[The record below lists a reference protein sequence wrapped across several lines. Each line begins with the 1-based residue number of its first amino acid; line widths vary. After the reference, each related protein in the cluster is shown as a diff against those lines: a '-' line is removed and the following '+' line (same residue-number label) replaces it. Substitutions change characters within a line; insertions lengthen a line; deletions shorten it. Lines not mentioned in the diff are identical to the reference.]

1 MNIEIANRLIKL
13 RKENGYSQEQLADAL
28 NISRQAISKWER
40 GEASPDTDNL
50 IELAKLYGVSVDYLL
65 GLDLKEEKEDPIEE
79 VFNEESKKK
88 QNKFKVIFDSIVGIG
103 SVVLYVILGAVF
115 NLWHPAWL
123 IFLLIIPVDSVIE
136 AISKRKVALFN
147 YPVFITCLYLFLGFQ
162 FDLWHPLW
170 ILFVTIPLFYVIA
183 GLIDKGKTKK

>member
-79 VFNEESKKK
+79 VFTEEPKKK

-115 NLWHPAWL
+115 GLWHPAWL

-147 YPVFITCLYLFLGFQ
+147 YPVFVTCLYLFLGFQ

-170 ILFVTIPLFYVIA
+170 ILFVTIPLFYVVA

>member
-79 VFNEESKKK
+79 VFDEEPKKK

-147 YPVFITCLYLFLGFQ
+147 YPVFVTCLYLFLGFQ

>member
-79 VFNEESKKK
+79 VFNEEPKKK

-115 NLWHPAWL
+115 GLWHPAWL

-147 YPVFITCLYLFLGFQ
+147 YPVFVTCLYLFLGFQ

>member
-79 VFNEESKKK
+79 VFDEEPKKK
-88 QNKFKVIFDSIVGIG
+88 QNKFKVIFDSIVGVG

-147 YPVFITCLYLFLGFQ
+147 YPVFVTCLYLFLGFQ

>member
-65 GLDLKEEKEDPIEE
+65 GLDLKEEKEDSIEE
-79 VFNEESKKK
+79 VFNEEPKKK

-115 NLWHPAWL
+115 GLWHPAWL

-147 YPVFITCLYLFLGFQ
+147 YPVFVTCLYLFLGFQ

>member
-79 VFNEESKKK
+79 VFNEEPKKK
-88 QNKFKVIFDSIVGIG
+88 QNKFKIIFDSIVGIG

-115 NLWHPAWL
+115 GLWHPAWL
-123 IFLLIIPVDSVIE
+123 IFLLIIPVDSVID
-136 AISKRKVALFN
+136 AISKKKVAIFN
-147 YPVFITCLYLFLGFQ
+147 YPVFVTCLYLFLGFQ

-170 ILFVTIPLFYVIA
+170 ILFVTIPLFYVVA
-183 GLIDKGKTKK
+183 GLIDKGKSKK

>member
-79 VFNEESKKK
+79 VFDEEPKKK

-115 NLWHPAWL
+115 GLWHPAWL
-123 IFLLIIPVDSVIE
+123 IFLLIIPVDSIIE

-147 YPVFITCLYLFLGFQ
+147 YPVFVTCLYLFLGFQ